1 MSLFVPHSVTIVIS
15 QTVSGVTFFGLNLN
29 NIALYKEFH
38 IRKKTDHLFFLCI
51 PASFGC
57 YSLLKISLGNLYQ
70 KIRYLSNL
78 FVADTPMKEN
88 ENRSTPSQ
96 NNFKYE
102 IANHTQ
108 VRGLLRLNF
117 ISLRQSRMLRRGSQ
131 PFLRIFTLIQN
142 ITFFGFSYIYDI
154 TH

>member
-1 MSLFVPHSVTIVIS
+1 MQHRLLIIAGMQNHPHHNVPLKSDKKGAMIEMYWIIFNKDKPYYFFMSLFVPHSVTIVIS

-102 IANHTQ
+102 IANHT
-108 VRGLLRLNF
+108 
-117 ISLRQSRMLRRGSQ
+117 
-131 PFLRIFTLIQN
+131 
-142 ITFFGFSYIYDI
+142 
-154 TH
+154 